1 MASSAPRWAK
11 AAALPVAFL
20 AAAEIWFR
28 GPGKDSE
35 SLAAPSAVARAWVE
49 AVGDGTLAVAT
60 WQTLLGAVG
69 GLVLGAVTGLALGF
83 LIGLSRTAITLTTPA
98 VELFRPIP
106 SVALIPL
113 AMLVFGFG
121 YGIEMAIVAFATFW
135 PCLILAQ
142 AAASQIEPRLLEV
155 SRVLGLSGSQRLWKI
170 VLPAAMPRIF
180 VALRLA
186 AGFALVVA
194 VTVEIAA
201 NPQGLGYMLMIAQQT
216 LRPELML
223 ASLVWIGFLGWAVN
237 AGLNALQHRL
247 FRHQRIGAEA
257 RP

>member
-1 MASSAPRWAK
+1 MRLAK
-11 AAALPVAFL
+11 AAVLPLTALL
-20 AAAEIWFR
+20 AAELWFR
-28 GPGKDSE
+28 GPGAGSE
-35 SLAAPSAVARAWVE
+35 SLAAPSAAAGALVE
-49 AVGDGTLAVAT
+49 ALADGTLATAT
-60 WQTLLGAVG
+60 RQTLTAALG
-69 GLVLGAVTGLALGF
+69 GLAIGACLGLALGF
-83 LIGLSRTAITLTTPA
+83 MIGLSRTAIRLATPS

-121 YGIEMAIVAFATFW
+121 YRFEMSIVAFATFW

-155 SRVLGLSGSQRLWKI
+155 SRVLGLSPLQRLWKI
-170 VLPAAMPRIF
+170 VLPAALPRIF
-180 VALRLA
+180 VALRLS

-223 ASLVWIGFLGWAVN
+223 GALFWIGLIGWGVN
-237 AGLNALQHRL
+237 AGLNTMQSRL
-247 FRHQRIGAEA
+247 FRHQQVAEA
-257 RP
+257 AP

>member
-1 MASSAPRWAK
+1 MRFAK
-11 AAALPVAFL
+11 AAALPLLLLV
-20 AAAEIWFR
+20 AAEWWFR
-28 GPGKDSE
+28 GPGAGSE
-35 SLAAPSAVARAWVE
+35 SLAAPSAAFAAIVE
-49 AVGDGTLAVAT
+49 ALGDGTLVTAT
-60 WQTLLGAVG
+60 RQTLTAALG
-69 GLVLGAVTGLALGF
+69 GLAIGASAGLVLGF
-83 LIGLSRTAITLTTPA
+83 LIGLSKTAIALSTPS

-121 YGIEMAIVAFATFW
+121 YGFEMSIVAFATFW

-142 AAASQIEPRLLEV
+142 AAASQLEPRLMEV
-155 SRVLGLSGSQRLWKI
+155 SRVLGLSSTQRLFKI

-201 NPQGLGYMLMIAQQT
+201 NPQGLGYMLMIAQQS

-223 ASLVWIGFLGWAVN
+223 GSLIWIGLIGWGVN
-237 AGLNALQHRL
+237 AGLNALQGRL
-247 FRHQRIGAEA
+247 FRHQPVAGGK
-257 RP
+257 P

>member
-1 MASSAPRWAK
+1 MRLAK
-11 AAALPVAFL
+11 AAALPLLLLVG
-20 AAAEIWFR
+20 AELWFR
-28 GPGKDSE
+28 GPGAGSE
-35 SLAAPSAVARAWVE
+35 SLAPPSAAFAAIVE
-49 AVGDGTLAVAT
+49 AIGDGTLVTAT
-60 WQTLLGAVG
+60 RQTLVAALGGLAIG
-69 GLVLGAVTGLALGF
+69 ASLGLVLGFT
-83 LIGLSRTAITLTTPA
+83 IGLSRTAIALSMPS

-113 AMLVFGFG
+113 AMLVFGLG
-121 YGIEMAIVAFATFW
+121 YRFEMSIVAFATFW

-142 AAASQIEPRLLEV
+142 AAASQIEPRLMEV
-155 SRVLGLSGSQRLWKI
+155 SRVIGLSPWQRMFKI
-170 VLPAAMPRIF
+170 ILPAAMPRIF

-201 NPQGLGYMLMIAQQT
+201 NPQGLGYMLMIAQQS

-223 ASLVWIGFLGWAVN
+223 GSLIWIGLIGWGVN
-237 AGLNALQHRL
+237 AGLNAAQGRL
-247 FRHQRIGAEA
+247 FRHQQVVEV

>member
-1 MASSAPRWAK
+1 MRLVK
-11 AAALPVAFL
+11 AAALPLVL
-20 AAAEIWFR
+20 LIGAELWFR
-28 GPGKDSE
+28 GPGAGSE
-35 SLAAPSAVARAWVE
+35 SLAPPSAALGALLE
-49 AVGDGTLAVAT
+49 AAGDGTLAAAT
-60 WQTLLGAVG
+60 GQTLAAALG
-69 GLVLGAVTGLALGF
+69 GLAIGACSGLVLGF
-83 LIGLSRTAITLTTPA
+83 LIGLSRTAIALSTPS

-121 YGIEMAIVAFATFW
+121 YGFEMSIVAFATFW

-142 AAASQIEPRLLEV
+142 AAAAQIEPRLLEV
-155 SRVLGLSGSQRLWKI
+155 SRVLGLSPAQRLGKI

-201 NPQGLGYMLMIAQQT
+201 NPQGLGYMLMIAQQS

-223 ASLVWIGFLGWAVN
+223 GTLVWIGLIGWGVN
-237 AGLNALQHRL
+237 AGLNALQARL
-247 FRHQRIGAEA
+247 FRHQRVEEA

>member
-1 MASSAPRWAK
+1 MRLAK
-11 AAALPVAFL
+11 AAALPLLLIVG
-20 AAAEIWFR
+20 AELWFR
-28 GPGKDSE
+28 GPGAGSE
-35 SLAAPSAVARAWVE
+35 SLAAPSAAFAAIVE
-49 AVGDGTLAVAT
+49 ALGDGTLVTAT
-60 WQTLLGAVG
+60 RQTLTAALG
-69 GLVLGAVTGLALGF
+69 GLAIGASAGLVLGF
-83 LIGLSRTAITLTTPA
+83 LIGLSKTAIALSTPS

-113 AMLVFGFG
+113 AMLIFGFG
-121 YGIEMAIVAFATFW
+121 YGFEMSIVAFATFW

-142 AAASQIEPRLLEV
+142 AAASQIEPRLMEV
-155 SRVLGLSGSQRLWKI
+155 SRVLGLSSTQRLFKI

-201 NPQGLGYMLMIAQQT
+201 NPQGLGYMLMIAQQS

-223 ASLVWIGFLGWAVN
+223 GSLIWIGLIGWGVN
-237 AGLNALQHRL
+237 AGLNVLQGRL
-247 FRHQRIGAEA
+247 FRHQPVAGGK
-257 RP
+257 P

>member
-1 MASSAPRWAK
+1 MSGSSTRWAK
-11 AAALPVAFL
+11 AIALPLAALV
-20 AAAEIWFR
+20 AAEIWFR
-28 GPGKDSE
+28 GPGADSE
-35 SLAAPSAVARAWVE
+35 SLAPPTLVAKAWLE
-49 AVGDGTLAVAT
+49 ALADGTLALAT
-60 WQTLLGAVG
+60 LQTLIGAVG
-69 GLVLGAVTGLALGF
+69 GLVLGAFTGLVLGF
-83 LIGLSRTAITLTTPA
+83 LIGLSRTAIALTTPS

-113 AMLVFGFG
+113 ALLVFGFG
-121 YGIEMAIVAFATFW
+121 YRIEMAIVGFATFW

-155 SRVLGLSGSQRLWKI
+155 SKVIGLTPAQRLWKI

-223 ASLVWIGFLGWAVN
+223 ASLFWIGFIGWAVN
-237 AGLNALQHRL
+237 AGLNVLQGRL
-247 FRHQRIGAEA
+247 FRHQRIAAEA
-257 RP
+257 RT